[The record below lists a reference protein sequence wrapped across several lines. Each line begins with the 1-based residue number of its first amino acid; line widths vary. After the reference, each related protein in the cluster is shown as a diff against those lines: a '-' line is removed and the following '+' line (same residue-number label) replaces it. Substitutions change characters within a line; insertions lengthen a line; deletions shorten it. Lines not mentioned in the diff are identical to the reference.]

1 MRLPRFKY
9 LEPETLDKTLD
20 LLNTHGEACHILG
33 GGTDLLVRMKQRL
46 CQPAYLLSLK
56 RLDELD
62 GITRQNG
69 ELTIGART
77 SLAAVAASSD
87 VKKHLSALSQAMEAI
102 GAPSIQH
109 HSGTIG
115 GNLCQDARCL
125 FYNQSAAWRLGKAP
139 CHKAGGQT
147 CYARADSDRCHATF
161 QSDGATALLAL
172 DAEITIAGVKGERRI
187 PLVDLYSTVGEHPLT
202 LEPGEILTY
211 IHVPLSGPGAY
222 SAYKRLAYRSAI
234 DYPIVSVGVFIETDD
249 AIVKAARIAVGSMSR
264 APLLL
269 KQVARLLEG
278 ISITDAEVIDEVASQ
293 CMDIA
298 STFAVD
304 NVGANVDYRS
314 QMVSV
319 LVRRALKEVLTNID
333 A

>member
-1 MRLPRFKY
+1 LRLPRFEY
-9 LEPETLDKTLD
+9 LEPETLEKALD
-20 LLNTHGEACHILG
+20 LLNARGEACRILG

-56 RLDELD
+56 HLDELD
-62 GITRQNG
+62 GISRQNG
-69 ELTIGART
+69 GFTIGART

-87 VKKHLSALSQAMEAI
+87 VKKYLPALSRAMEAV

-115 GNLCQDARCL
+115 GNLCQEARCL
-125 FYNQSAAWRLGKAP
+125 FYNQSKAWRSGKPP

-147 CYARADSDRCHATF
+147 CYARADSDRCHSTF

-172 DAEITIAGVKGERRI
+172 DAEVTIAGIRGERRI

-211 IHVPLSGPGAY
+211 IHVPISDPGAS

-234 DYPIVSVGVFIETDD
+234 DYPIVSVGVSIQTDD
-249 AIVKAARIAVGSMSR
+249 AVVKAARIAVGSMSR

-269 KQVARLLEG
+269 NQVARLLEG
-278 ISITDAEVIDEVASQ
+278 NSITDAEVMSKVASQ
-293 CMDIA
+293 CRDLA

-319 LVRRALKEVLTNID
+319 LVRRALKEAFINID

>member
-1 MRLPRFKY
+1 
-9 LEPETLDKTLD
+9 
-20 LLNTHGEACHILG
+20 
-33 GGTDLLVRMKQRL
+33 
-46 CQPAYLLSLK
+46 
-56 RLDELD
+56 
-62 GITRQNG
+62 
-69 ELTIGART
+69 
-77 SLAAVAASSD
+77 
-87 VKKHLSALSQAMEAI
+87 MEAV

-139 CHKAGGQT
+139 CHKAGGQA
-147 CYARADSDRCHATF
+147 CYARTDSDRCHATF

-172 DAEITIAGVKGERRI
+172 DSEITIASVEGERRI

-211 IHVPLSGPGAY
+211 IHVPISGPPAS

-234 DYPIVSVGVFIETDD
+234 DYPIVSVGVSIQTDD
-249 AIVKAARIAVGSMSR
+249 AIVKSARIAVGSMSR

-269 KQVARLLEG
+269 NQVGRLLEG
-278 ISITDAEVIDEVASQ
+278 NSITDAKIMIEVANR
-293 CMDIA
+293 CRDLA

-304 NVGANVDYRS
+304 NVVAKVDYRS
-314 QMVSV
+314 QMVAV
-319 LVRRALKEVLTNID
+319 LVRRALEEALMNID

>member
-1 MRLPRFKY
+1 LRLPRFKY
-9 LEPETLDKTLD
+9 LEPETLEKALD
-20 LLNTHGEACHILG
+20 LLNTHGEACRILG

-46 CQPAYLLSLK
+46 CRPDYLLSLK
-56 RLDELD
+56 NLDELD

-69 ELTIGART
+69 GLTIGART
-77 SLAAVAASSD
+77 SLAAVTASSD
-87 VKKHLSALSQAMEAI
+87 VKKHLPALSRAMEAV

-109 HSGTIG
+109 YSGTIG
-115 GNLCQDARCL
+115 GNLCQDARCM

-187 PLVDLYSTVGEHPLT
+187 PLVDLYSTVGEHPLS

-211 IHVPLSGPGAY
+211 IHVPLSGPGTY
-222 SAYKRLAYRSAI
+222 STYKRFAYRSAI
-234 DYPIVSVGVFIETDD
+234 DYPIVSVAVSIRTDD

-269 KQVARLLEG
+269 NQVARLLEG
-278 ISITDAEVIDEVASQ
+278 NSITDEEVMAEVASQ

-304 NVGANVDYRS
+304 NVGANVAYRS
-314 QMVSV
+314 QMVAV
-319 LVRRALKEVLTNID
+319 LVRRALEEALEVV
-333 A
+333 

>member
-1 MRLPRFKY
+1 LRLPRFKY
-9 LEPETLDKTLD
+9 LEPETLEKALD

-56 RLDELD
+56 SLDELD
-62 GITRQNG
+62 GISRQNDG
-69 ELTIGART
+69 LTIGART
-77 SLAAVAASSD
+77 SLATVAASSD
-87 VKKHLSALSQAMEAI
+87 VKKHLPALSQAMEAV

-115 GNLCQDARCL
+115 GNLCQNARCL
-125 FYNQSAAWRLGKAP
+125 FYNQSKAWRSGKQP

-172 DAEITIAGVKGERRI
+172 DSEITIAGIQGERRI

-211 IHVPLSGPGAY
+211 IHVPISGPGAS

-234 DYPIVSVGVFIETDD
+234 DYPIVSVGVSIQTGD
-249 AIVKAARIAVGSMSR
+249 AIVRAARIAVGSMSR

-269 KQVARLLEG
+269 NQVARLLEG
-278 ISITDAEVIDEVASQ
+278 NSITDAKVMAKVASQ
-293 CMDIA
+293 CRDLA

-319 LVRRALKEVLTNID
+319 LVRRALEEAFISID

>member
-9 LEPETLDKTLD
+9 LEPETLERALD

-56 RLDELD
+56 NLDELD
-62 GITRQNG
+62 GISRQNG
-69 ELTIGART
+69 ELNIGART

-87 VKKHLSALSQAMEAI
+87 VRNRFPALSQAMEAV

-125 FYNQSAAWRLGKAP
+125 FYNQSAAWRSGKPP

-172 DAEITIAGVKGERRI
+172 AADITIAGIQGERRI

-211 IHVPLSGPGAY
+211 IHVPLSGTGAS

-234 DYPIVSVGVFIETDD
+234 DYPIVSVGVSIQAD
-249 AIVKAARIAVGSMSR
+249 AEIIKAARIAVGSMSR

-269 KQVARLLEG
+269 NQVARLLEG
-278 ISITDAEVIDEVASQ
+278 NRIKNADVMAEVASQ
-293 CMDIA
+293 CRNLS

-314 QMVSV
+314 QMVSA
-319 LVRRALKEVLTNID
+319 LVQQALEDALKNID

>member
-1 MRLPRFKY
+1 MRLPRFNY
-9 LEPETLDKTLD
+9 LEPETLEKALD

-46 CQPAYLLSLK
+46 CRPTYLLSLK

-87 VKKHLSALSQAMEAI
+87 VNEYYPALSQAMEAV

-172 DAEITIAGVKGERRI
+172 DAEITIAGIKGERRI

-202 LEPGEILTY
+202 LEPGEILTN
-211 IHVPLSGPGAY
+211 IHVPISGPATAV
-222 SAYKRLAYRSAI
+222 AYKRLAYRSAI
-234 DYPIVSVGVFIETDD
+234 DYPIVSVGVSIQTDD
-249 AIVKAARIAVGSMSR
+249 AIIKAARIAIGSMSR

-269 KQVARLLEG
+269 NQAARLLEG
-278 ISITDAEVIDEVASQ
+278 ISIMDTKVMGEVASQ
-293 CMDIA
+293 CRDLA

-304 NVGANVDYRS
+304 NVGTNVDYRS

-319 LVRRALKEVLTNID
+319 LVRRALKEALQNMHT
-333 A
+333 

>member
-9 LEPETLDKTLD
+9 LEPETLEKALD

-62 GITRQNG
+62 GITQQNG

-87 VKKHLSALSQAMEAI
+87 VKKHLSALSQAMEAV

-115 GNLCQDARCL
+115 GNLCQDTRCL

-172 DAEITIAGVKGERRI
+172 DAEITIAGIQGERRI

-211 IHVPLSGPGAY
+211 IHVPISGPAT
-222 SAYKRLAYRSAI
+222 SVAYKRLAYRSAI
-234 DYPIVSVGVFIETDD
+234 DYPIVSVGVSIQTED
-249 AIVKAARIAVGSMSR
+249 AIFKAARISIGSMSR

-269 KQVARLLEG
+269 NQAARLLEG
-278 ISITDAEVIDEVASQ
+278 NSITDVEVIAEVASQ
-293 CMDIA
+293 CRNLA

-314 QMVSV
+314 QMVSA
-319 LVRRALKEVLTNID
+319 LVRRALEEALKNID

>member
-1 MRLPRFKY
+1 LRLPRFKY
-9 LEPETLDKTLD
+9 LEPETLEKTLD

-56 RLDELD
+56 SLDELD
-62 GITRQNG
+62 GITRQND

-77 SLAAVAASSD
+77 SIAAVAASSD

-125 FYNQSAAWRLGKAP
+125 FYNQSAAWRSGKAP

-172 DAEITIAGVKGERRI
+172 DAEITIAGVQAERRI

-211 IHVPLSGPGAY
+211 IHVPIPDAGA
-222 SAYKRLAYRSAI
+222 SSVYKRLAYRSAI
-234 DYPIVSVGVFIETDD
+234 DYPIVSVGVSIQTDD
-249 AIVKAARIAVGSMSR
+249 AIVRAARIAVGSMSR

-269 KQVARLLEG
+269 NQVARLLEG
-278 ISITDAEVIDEVASQ
+278 ISITDAEVIAKVASQ

-304 NVGANVDYRS
+304 NVGANVAYRS

-319 LVRRALKEVLTNID
+319 LVQRTLEEALINK
-333 A
+333 

>member
-9 LEPETLDKTLD
+9 LEPETLEKTLD
-20 LLNTHGEACHILG
+20 LLNNHGEACHILG

-56 RLDELD
+56 HLDELD
-62 GITRQNG
+62 GISRQNG
-69 ELTIGART
+69 GFTIGART

-87 VKKHLSALSQAMEAI
+87 VKKYLPALSQAMEAV

-109 HSGTIG
+109 HTGTIG
-115 GNLCQDARCL
+115 GNLCQEARCL
-125 FYNQSAAWRLGKAP
+125 FYNQSKAWRSGKPP

-147 CYARADSDRCHATF
+147 CYARADSDRCHSTF

-172 DAEITIAGVKGERRI
+172 DAEVTIAGIKGDRRI

-211 IHVPLSGPGAY
+211 IHVPISDPGAS

-234 DYPIVSVGVFIETDD
+234 DYPIVSVGVSIQTDD
-249 AIVKAARIAVGSMSR
+249 AVVKAARIAVGSMSR

-269 KQVARLLEG
+269 NQVARLLEG
-278 ISITDAEVIDEVASQ
+278 NSITDAEVMSKVTSQ
-293 CMDIA
+293 CRDLA

-319 LVRRALKEVLTNID
+319 LVRRAFEEALRNID